1 MGYCWSIP
9 YDQDFTMK
17 INSLGQL
24 AASRRNLE
32 HILDHL
38 PEGIIGHDLNRK
50 IFYFNRAAEAITGY
64 AKSEVLGKDCYEAF
78 GAPFCGRHCSFCGQP
93 PETWTRVS
101 YPINIVTKSGEPRQ
115 IRMSVVGMTDETS
128 GFVGVLASFEDITS
142 LVGLKL
148 WTEEFPGFA
157 GLVGRDPKMTQVFK
171 QIKSLAVNDYAVL
184 ITGETGTGKEL
195 AAAAIHSESRRS
207 RGPFV
212 PVNCGALPEG
222 VVESELFGHVKGAFS
237 GAIRDKKGRF
247 ELAHGG
253 SIFLDEVAE
262 LPKAMQV
269 KLLRVLESGAFERV
283 GGEKTVTVDVRV
295 ISATNRDLKREVEK
309 GDFRQDLYYRLNVM
323 PLQLPPLRERRDDI
337 PLLVEHFLSLA
348 KKRGQRTACFAPEVL
363 AQMRQYAW
371 PGNVREL
378 QNVVHYALARADGA
392 LIGPADLPPEVR
404 QGHPKPGP
412 DRKLEA
418 ATVQE
423 ALTQCG
429 GNKAK
434 AARLLGVGRAT
445 LYRFLKGQ

>member
-1 MGYCWSIP
+1 
-9 YDQDFTMK
+9 MK
-17 INSLGQL
+17 LSSLEQL
-24 AASRRNLE
+24 AASRQNLE

-38 PEGIIGHDLNRK
+38 QEGIIGHDRDRK
-50 IFYFNRAAEAITGY
+50 IFYFNRAAEVITGY
-64 AKSEVLGKDCYEAF
+64 TKAEVLGKDCYEAF
-78 GAPFCGRHCSFCGQP
+78 GAPFCGRHCSFCGAP
-93 PETWTRVS
+93 PQTWTRTS
-101 YPINIVTKSGEPRQ
+101 YPINIVTKAGEPRQ
-115 IRMSVVGMTDETS
+115 LRMSVVGMTDEQ
-128 GFVGVLASFEDITS
+128 GGLIGVLASFQDITS
-142 LVGLKL
+142 LAGLKL

-157 GLVGRDPKMTQVFK
+157 GLVGRDPKLVQIFK
-171 QIKSLAVNDYAVL
+171 QIKTLAVNDYAVL

-195 AAAAIHSESRRS
+195 VAAAIHSESQRS

-222 VVESELFGHVKGAFS
+222 VVESEIFGHVKGAFS

-253 SIFLDEVAE
+253 TIFLDEVAE

-295 ISATNRDLKREVEK
+295 ISATNRDLRREVEK
-309 GDFRQDLYYRLNVM
+309 GNFRRDLFYRLNVV
-323 PLQLPPLRERRDDI
+323 PLHLPPLRERRDDI

-348 KKRGQRTACFAPEVL
+348 ARRGQKTARFTPAAL
-363 AQMRQYAW
+363 ALMRQYAW

-378 QNVVHYALARADGA
+378 QNVVHYALARGGGE

-404 QGHPKPGP
+404 QGSPKPGP
-412 DRKLEA
+412 APKLEA
-418 ATVQE
+418 QAVQT
-423 ALTQCG
+423 ALEQCG

-445 LYRFLKGQ
+445 LYRFLMSHDTPVSHEPT